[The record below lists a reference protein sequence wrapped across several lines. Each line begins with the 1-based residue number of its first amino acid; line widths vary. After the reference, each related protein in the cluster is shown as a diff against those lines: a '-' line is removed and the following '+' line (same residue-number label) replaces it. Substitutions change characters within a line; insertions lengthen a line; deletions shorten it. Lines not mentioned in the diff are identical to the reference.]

1 MYLLFPTCAVDSSGL
16 NLPYHLAKTDSCFNS
31 IFDKGTFQKL
41 YLASLEELK
50 KRSKNE
56 KVFFYCVLLKASL
69 KRAVLRANCMNLPV
83 VIPI

>member
-50 KRSKNE
+50 GVKMKKSSFT
-56 KVFFYCVLLKASL
+56 VYC
-69 KRAVLRANCMNLPV
+69 
-83 VIPI
+83 